1 MEMQKNPHL
10 NLNGASGFAV
20 RRALERLREGLYDSL
35 AVRLLTANHSELDAR
50 IDADLKRLEA
60 GQPVHLCV
68 SGPYGQGK
76 SHTLTYL
83 RERALEQG
91 YVVSAVN
98 LDPREA
104 PLHQFRQVYR
114 ALLDNMTFP
123 IGEGSESFTE
133 AWCAWAET
141 VLSSQPAEHSE
152 EADDTSEILAAS
164 LPGAMPHPFKAT
176 LVGLARPTLHVPPG
190 KRKLRQY
197 RDYRPTAFP
206 VTLHRVLMGETVP
219 VASLR
224 PALKYRQVLFYR
236 QASLAL
242 RGEEPFFLMIE
253 TVAQLLRQMGYKGW
267 ILLFD
272 EAEAIMQVR
281 SNLRAR
287 AYRNLDG
294 FLSPA
299 LTPSAVYP
307 VFAFTPDFFQ
317 KIREEDYDLPY
328 FDENYA
334 TAWRDLSVYSLRGLS
349 RATWE
354 ELSGTLIALH
364 TEAYHWSADR
374 EQLLPLLHSRLNALP
389 LQDTRVTLKGLIDEL
404 DQVQQ
409 EAFFASMT
417 DA

>member
-1 MEMQKNPHL
+1 MMQKSIFSGTKAGL
-10 NLNGASGFAV
+10 SVNGVGGFET
-20 RRALERLREGLYDSL
+20 RRALERLREGLYDPL
-35 AVRLLTANHSELDAR
+35 AVRLLTANHDALDAQ
-50 IDADLKRLEA
+50 INSDLKRLEA
-60 GQPVHLCV
+60 GEPVHLCV

-83 RERALEQG
+83 REYALEQG
-91 YVVSAVN
+91 YVVSAIN

-114 ALLDNMTFP
+114 ALLDTMTFP
-123 IGEGSESFTE
+123 VGAAFISFDE
-133 AWCAWAET
+133 AWQAWAET
-141 VLSSQPAEHSE
+141 QLSSPDG
-152 EADDTSEILAAS
+152 ADDASEVLAAC
-164 LPGAMPHPFKAT
+164 LPEAMPHAFRAT
-176 LVGLARPTLHVPPG
+176 LVGLALPTLHVPVG

-197 RDYRPTAFP
+197 RDYRPAMFP

-224 PALKYRQVLFYR
+224 PALKYRQVSFYR
-236 QASLAL
+236 QASLTL
-242 RGEEPFFLMIE
+242 KGETPFFLMIE

-272 EAEAIMQVR
+272 EGEAITQVR
-281 SNLRAR
+281 STLRAR

-317 KIREEDYDLPY
+317 KLREEDYDLPY
-328 FDENYA
+328 FDEDYA
-334 TAWRDLSVYSLRGLS
+334 TAWRDLSVYPLRGLS
-349 RATWE
+349 RSAWQ
-354 ELSGTLIALH
+354 ELSETLIALH
-364 TEAYHWSADR
+364 AEAYRWNADR
-374 EQLLPLLHSRLNALP
+374 EQLLTLLHNRLNALP

-409 EAFFASMT
+409 EAFFAS
-417 DA
+417 